1 MTHNIPDDYRI
12 QSVERTG
19 YTADC
24 PEPVMLCPNCGIELY
39 GGSRIYRRNGQVIGC
54 EDCIY
59 AGYAEDEL

>member
-1 MTHNIPDDYRI
+1 MTHNVPDDYRI

-19 YTADC
+19 YPADC

-54 EDCIY
+54 EDCIN